1 MEKKNNEVVRA
12 ILDPFQ
18 RFFKIES
25 SGGIV
30 LLLFTILA
38 ILWTNSSFSDS
49 YFNLWEQKITF
60 SFFNFTLSE
69 SLKHWINDGL
79 MAICF
84 FVVGLE
90 IKRELMIGELSTG
103 RKAALPFF
111 AAIGG
116 MLVPALIYFLLNQDP
131 TTANGWGIPMAT
143 DIAFSLGILSLLG
156 KRVPVS
162 LKVFLVAFAIV
173 DDLGAVSV
181 IAIFYTSGIHLKY
194 LLIGSGLFLYLVLFN
209 LLKLRIIHIYMIF
222 GWIIWYMVLESGLHP
237 TIAGVLI
244 AFTIPLGRKIRVST
258 FRKRMDN
265 NLLEFC
271 DDGCNDKVTLT
282 DEQLAAIDNM
292 ESETKKVQSPLQS
305 LEHRLHGFVTYI
317 IVPLFALANAGV
329 IIESRDISIFMHP
342 LTTNIGYSLI
352 IGKLTGIFIF
362 SWIAVKLKLAM
373 MPVGTRWI
381 HIFGVALLGGMGF
394 TMSVFIANLAFDIP
408 ELLNLSKIGII
419 AGSFVSAFLGFLV
432 LRISLKKQNRSRIV
446 EKKEA

>member
-1 MEKKNNEVVRA
+1 MEKKNAEVVRT

-30 LLLFTILA
+30 LLLFTIIA
-38 ILWTNSSFSDS
+38 IAWTNSIFSDS
-49 YFNLWEQKITF
+49 YFNLWEHKISF
-60 SFFNFTLSE
+60 SIAGFSMSE

-79 MAICF
+79 MAIFF

-103 RKAALPFF
+103 KKASLPVIAAL
-111 AAIGG
+111 GG
-116 MLVPALIYFLLNQDP
+116 MIVPAVIFTLLNEDSA
-131 TTANGWGIPMAT
+131 TADGWGIPMAT

-173 DDLGAVSV
+173 DDLGAVSI
-181 IAIFYTSGIHLKY
+181 IAFFYSSGVHLKY

-209 LLKLRIIHIYMIF
+209 LLKLRMIHIYMIF
-222 GWIIWYMVLESGLHP
+222 GWIIWYMFLESGIHP
-237 TIAGVLI
+237 AIAGVLI

-258 FRKRMDN
+258 FRKRMDS

-305 LEHRLHGFVTYI
+305 LEHKLHGFVTYVI
-317 IVPLFALANAGV
+317 IPVFALANAGV
-329 IIESRDISIFMHP
+329 KIESTDINILLHP
-342 LTTNIGYSLI
+342 LTTSIGYSLL
-352 IGKLTGIFIF
+352 IGKAVGIFVF
-362 SWIAVKLKLAM
+362 SWIAIKLKLSL
-373 MPVGTRWI
+373 MPENVKWI

-394 TMSVFIANLAFDIP
+394 TMSIFITNLAFDIP
-408 ELLNLSKIGII
+408 ELLNFAKLGII
-419 AGSFVSAFLGFLV
+419 AGSFGSAILGYLI
-432 LRISLKKQNRSRIV
+432 LRISLKKQKKARIV
-446 EKKEA
+446 EKVEA